1 MKAIAEAYC
10 DFDAPQTITSKNDAI
25 GDTKMM
31 LSGASGF

>member
-10 DFDAPQTITSKNDAI
+10 DFDAQQTMTSKNDTI
-25 GDTKMM
+25 GDTRMI